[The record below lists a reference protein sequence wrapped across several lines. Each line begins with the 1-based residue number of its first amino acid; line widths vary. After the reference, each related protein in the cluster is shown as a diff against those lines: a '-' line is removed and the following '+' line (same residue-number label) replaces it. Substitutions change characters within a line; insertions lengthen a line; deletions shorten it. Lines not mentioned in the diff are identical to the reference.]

1 MQKYNQLANYSDYLL
16 VHLNVMNFESVNY
29 SLLLGPSS
37 EQKLFVTYVMALLD
51 FILSHL
57 E

>member
-1 MQKYNQLANYSDYLL
+1 MYNQLAYYSDYLL
-16 VHLNVMNFESVNY
+16 VQLNVMNFELGNY
-29 SLLLGPSS
+29 SKLLGPSF
-37 EQKLFVTYVMALLD
+37 EQKLSVTYVMALLD

>member
-37 EQKLFVTYVMALLD
+37 EQMLFVTYVMALLD
-51 FILSHL
+51 FILLHL